1 MNMPYT
7 TAAEVSSHD
16 VSMPSTRRGAM
27 SGATDETTLDMD
39 GVDVQPEGRRQH
51 DRRERPHD
59 VWPRHPTDL
68 THYGL
73 GSASSDESS
82 RWLPSEF
89 QSSAP
94 IHFLRITPSRP
105 ITNVSGTP
113 VVR

>member
-1 MNMPYT
+1 MSVGVPYT

-27 SGATDETTLDMD
+27 CATTSDMD

-68 THYGL
+68 AHYGL